1 MRRRNAK
8 KQAPVGGVWGGGVNP
23 VKRIRTRAQF
33 SHVGGE
39 DVKLMSSVD
48 RKIDGNRYP
57 RQMIP
62 NELSRCSDFNFT
74 KQQIARQ
81 IVISMRT
88 EIYNVHDFSEAR
100 SHANASVRFTI
111 SP

>member
-1 MRRRNAK
+1 M
-8 KQAPVGGVWGGGVNP
+8 
-23 VKRIRTRAQF
+23 KRIRTRAQF